1 MLLEP
6 VGVDVGFEMMNS
18 VERFVPEDGESTGS
32 KCANE
37 ERTKQ
42 ARGIGD
48 GDIVNII
55 FSEMSVVEGFVND
68 GEDSFKMGTSGNFGN
83 NATIGGEDVDLG
95 DDDVA
100 ENLRRGG
107 YIRGGV
113 WTLSIVKVADNSCSG
128 FVTGS
133 FDGKD
138 FHGVIIAF
146 SGEKS

>member
-68 GEDSFKMGTSGNFGN
+68 GEDSFKMGTSGNFGD

-100 ENLRRGG
+100 
-107 YIRGGV
+107 
-113 WTLSIVKVADNSCSG
+113 
-128 FVTGS
+128 
-133 FDGKD
+133 
-138 FHGVIIAF
+138 
-146 SGEKS
+146 